1 MQCRRLTAAFEIL
14 TSIALLLSTL
24 SDSHLLQMGRL
35 EDGRSLLLK
44 VCWVR
49 AIRKESGSD
58 AFGWG
63 LTSRQC
69 TIDPKPTTDAVNSIE
84 AIQREVQHRSAV
96 RQATLGM
103 LFHRHGQRTD
113 LHLQL
118 RVRTPDPWLVVAD
131 HASQRE
137 GAADEHFRA
146 TGGVDR
152 FEVTAVEAD
161 AEGSCSVQ
169 GSCPNQDLIIV
180 NHRTRHLHVLQES
193 RSTLVSAVGQHVSSY
208 NKFRHRV
215 WLARFSSWCRG
226 WRRGTGRTRR
236 SPFVDRLLSWHQG
249 IRQGVPSFR
258 RGDSSIRGIW
268 RIGIRS

>member
-1 MQCRRLTAAFEIL
+1 MQCRRHTTNFENL

-84 AIQREVQHRSAV
+84 AIQREVQHRPAV
-96 RQATLGM
+96 RQTTLGM

-118 RVRTPDPWLVVAD
+118 RIRSPDAWLVVAD

-137 GAADEHFRA
+137 GAADEHFRS

-169 GSCPNQDLIIV
+169 WSCPNQDLMIV

-193 RSTLVSAVGQHVSSY
+193 RSTLVSAIGQHVSVTTSFDTEFGLTSFGICT
-208 NKFRHRV
+208 NVDQPVFHRSNFSPVTLVTCGSPMADVVIASHDDESVNLVVV
-215 WLARFSSWCRG
+215 WHML
-226 WRRGTGRTRR
+226 
-236 SPFVDRLLSWHQG
+236 
-249 IRQGVPSFR
+249 
-258 RGDSSIRGIW
+258 
-268 RIGIRS
+268 

>member
-1 MQCRRLTAAFEIL
+1 MQCRRHTTNFENL

-96 RQATLGM
+96 RQTTLGM

-118 RVRTPDPWLVVAD
+118 RIRSPDAWLVVAD

-137 GAADEHFRA
+137 GAADEHFRS

-169 GSCPNQDLIIV
+169 GSCPNQDLMIV

-193 RSTLVSAVGQHVSSY
+193 RSTLVSAIGQHVSSY
-208 NKFRHRV
+208 NKFRYGV
-215 WLARFSSWCRG
+215 WLDVLWNLYERG
-226 WRRGTGRTRR
+226 PTRLPQIELPPVTLVTCG
-236 SPFVDRLLSWHQG
+236 SPMADVGIASHADESVNLVVVWHML
-249 IRQGVPSFR
+249 
-258 RGDSSIRGIW
+258 
-268 RIGIRS
+268 